1 MFSRFWEIHPMKK
14 FLVVLAMMSAF
25 ACTAANAA
33 TLRLDADITSPHSLY
48 LNGGADVFDTVEV
61 TVVPGSGVTI
71 TNPNSGLVAGVPRPA
86 GDPFTYLNRKLN
98 GDPLDDPSFL
108 GWSILGLTN
117 TPTQFSFT
125 GGPLGGLINT
135 NGDLFLANI
144 NMSSPFASGY
154 DFFNVKT
161 YRLGELV
168 ADVTV
173 PFPSEPAAL
182 SMASVSL
189 LGMVA
194 VRRRKS

>member
-1 MFSRFWEIHPMKK
+1 MKK
-14 FLVVLAMMSAF
+14 ILVVLAMMSAF

-33 TLRLDADITSPHSLY
+33 TLRMIDADFMSPYALY
-48 LNGGADVFDTVEV
+48 LNGEVDVFDTVELTV
-61 TVVPGSGVTI
+61 TPKPGATF
-71 TNPNSGLVAGVPRPA
+71 TNPTSGLVAGVPRPA
-86 GDPFTYLNRKLN
+86 GDAFTYLNRKLN

-125 GGPLGGLINT
+125 GGPLGGLIQT
-135 NGDLFLANI
+135 NGDLFLANL
-144 NMSSPFASGY
+144 NMNSPFGGFTA
-154 DFFNVKT
+154 NVKT

-168 ADVTV
+168 ADGTV
-173 PFPSEPAAL
+173 MWPPPSEPAAL

-194 VRRRKS
+194 VGRRKA